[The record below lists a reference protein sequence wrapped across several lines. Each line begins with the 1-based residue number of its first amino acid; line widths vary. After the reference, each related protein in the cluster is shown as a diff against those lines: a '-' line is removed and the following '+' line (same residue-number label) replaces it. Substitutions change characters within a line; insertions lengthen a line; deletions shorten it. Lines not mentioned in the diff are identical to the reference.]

1 MADDSEDSI
10 NELQETVER
19 TIPPKKAKV
28 NDCEDSRCIIHGC
41 NTEKRRSASFKNN
54 CGKQN

>member
-19 TIPPKKAKV
+19 TILPKKARV
-28 NDCEDSRCIIHGC
+28 NDCTDGRCIIHVC
-41 NTEKRRSASFKNN
+41 NTKK
-54 CGKQN
+54 GKVSKFQ